1 MRHWGFNKKESTTPP
16 TSQELS
22 NQGDEQNAPCDKGVG
37 QRMFGGRCSAKYQRS
52 QAKPEAGRGPAGYL
66 KWEPSP
72 HLPLS
77 SVGEGAGSGHL
88 PNGPQQGAALE
99 MNTRESRTAPGEPAG
114 VGLGDGSQIR
124 RRAAEKGA
132 PLPQVS
138 TPTRN
143 KVSQKD
149 KDKYHMIALITG
161 I

>member
-1 MRHWGFNKKESTTPP
+1 
-16 TSQELS
+16 
-22 NQGDEQNAPCDKGVG
+22 
-37 QRMFGGRCSAKYQRS
+37 
-52 QAKPEAGRGPAGYL
+52 
-66 KWEPSP
+66 
-72 HLPLS
+72 
-77 SVGEGAGSGHL
+77 
-88 PNGPQQGAALE
+88 